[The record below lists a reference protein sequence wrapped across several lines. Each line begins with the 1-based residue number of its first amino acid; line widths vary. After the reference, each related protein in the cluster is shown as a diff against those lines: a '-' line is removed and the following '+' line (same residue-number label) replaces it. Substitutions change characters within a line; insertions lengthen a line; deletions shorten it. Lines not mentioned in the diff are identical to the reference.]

1 MSVEKALSQLRT
13 QLRANNYLFTDDIYP
28 ALKTFAEQ
36 SDPQWLAQK
45 TPEYRKKEYLLNVDQ
60 AGTMIQPSP
69 NTITAINE
77 HKTLQNWFSVSNNTL
92 TIARW
97 LVHLCGI
104 RHRCIHLFLD
114 TEQNPNATYIQ
125 IRSLKKYNEPGG
137 FDMPVA
143 GHVSGLATFDEALY
157 AEANEELGLNLKN
170 DVTHLRQISTNNIAL
185 TPLKKLPDYFDVEH
199 TAIYRATLTNDAYHH
214 IHFADGEAAAIALF
228 QIHELATLIK
238 KYPERVGGGLRDSFS
253 FYQKDNEHA

>member
-13 QLRANNYLFTDDIYP
+13 QLCANNYLFTDDSYP

-36 SDPQWLAQK
+36 SEPQWLAQT
-45 TPEYRKKEYLLNVDQ
+45 TPEYHKKEYLLNVDQ
-60 AGTMIQPSP
+60 AGTMMQPSP
-69 NTITAINE
+69 NTIAAIKE
-77 HKTLQNWFSVSNNTL
+77 HTILQNWFCISNNAL

-114 TEQNPNATYIQ
+114 PEEKPNATYVQ

-157 AEANEELGLNLKN
+157 AEANEELGLDLKN
-170 DVTHLRQISTNNIAL
+170 DVIHLRQISTNNIAL

-199 TAIYRATLTNDAYHH
+199 TAIYRATLTNEAYHR
-214 IHFADGEAAAIALF
+214 IRFTDGEVAAIALF
-228 QIHELATLIK
+228 QTHELATLITQH
-238 KYPERVGGGLRDSFS
+238 PERVGGGLRDSFS